1 MPVPASFWGGRETRL
16 RARCQ
21 SARRT
26 LTGPARIVFGGNF
39 KGLIALYG
47 PPWNRLAAGGGNCN
61 VSPWGAFKLT
71 YISVR
76 VVSMRVAGSVLSANG
91 PAWVP
96 ARLAATRCILR
107 SSCCT
112 AAVFAAL
119 LILPATPT
127 RAETLPEVLV
137 RTYQGN
143 PQLNA
148 ERARLRGIDETVPM
162 AVAAYRPQIMAML
175 TGGLQAVRVL
185 FPDNTV
191 QTATLRTWTI
201 DLTVSQT
208 LFNGFKTANTVRQS
222 EANVR
227 SGREA
232 LRNVGQGVLL
242 DAVTAYTNVLANQT
256 LVEAQ
261 RANVA
266 FLRETQSITQRRLN
280 AGDVT
285 PTDTAQAE
293 ARLSRGLADLNAA
306 EVNFAISQATYAQVV
321 GNAPSQLRPAE
332 TTDRLQP
339 RSREDAI
346 ALALR
351 EHPAV
356 MAAGYDVDVASTSI
370 RVAESSLLP
379 NVAVQGSV
387 SRNRDSDST
396 LGTFGTDQASV
407 IGQVT
412 QPIYDGGTAASQTRQ
427 AKEVAVQ
434 SRLVRDQ
441 VRNQA
446 KTAAVSAWVAN
457 EGAKVAVSASESE
470 VKAATVALAGVQKEA
485 AGGQRTTVDVLNS
498 QQDLIT
504 ARARL
509 IGAQRDR
516 VIASYT
522 LLSAIGRLDVK
533 ALNLNTPD
541 YLPEVHY
548 HQVRDAWHGLRTPDG
563 K

>member
-1 MPVPASFWGGRETRL
+1 MRDHMVE
-16 RARCQ
+16 RAARVGDV
-21 SARRT
+21 ARRVLLSGIGLGVLACAL
-26 LTGPARIVFGGNF
+26 LTE
-39 KGLIALYG
+39 
-47 PPWNRLAAGGGNCN
+47 
-61 VSPWGAFKLT
+61 
-71 YISVR
+71 
-76 VVSMRVAGSVLSANG
+76 
-91 PAWVP
+91 
-96 ARLAATRCILR
+96 
-107 SSCCT
+107 T
-112 AAVFAAL
+112 AA
-119 LILPATPT
+119 
-127 RAETLPEVLV
+127 RAESLPEALV
-137 RTYQGN
+137 KAYQTN

-148 ERARLRGIDETVPM
+148 ERARQRATDENVPQ
-162 AVAAYRPQIMAML
+162 ALAGYRPQIIAGL
-175 TGGLQAVRVL
+175 SVGLQAVRDQLPGNVI
-185 FPDNTV
+185 
-191 QTATLRTWTI
+191 QTATLKPWQI
-201 DLTVSQT
+201 GVTVTQT
-208 LFNGFKTANTVRQS
+208 LFNGFKTANSVRVAELQ
-222 EANVR
+222 VQ

-266 FLRETQSITQRRLN
+266 FLKETRAITERRLN

-293 ARLSRGLADLNAA
+293 ARLNRGLADLNAA
-306 EVNFAISQATYAQVV
+306 EVNYAISQATYAQVV

-332 TTDRLQP
+332 TIDRLLP

-346 ALALR
+346 ALSLR

-356 MAAGYDVDVASTSI
+356 TAAGFDVDVASTSI
-370 RVAESSLLP
+370 RVAESSLMP
-379 NVAVQGSV
+379 NVSVQGSV
-387 SRNRDSDST
+387 SRSRDTDTT
-396 LGTFGTDQASV
+396 LGSFGTDQASV

-427 AKEVAVQ
+427 AKEVAAQ
-434 SRLVRDQ
+434 SRLVLDQ

-446 KTAAVSAWVAN
+446 KTAVVSAWVAN
-457 EGAKVAVSASESE
+457 EGAKIAVSASESE
-470 VKAATVALAGVQKEA
+470 MKAAEVALAGVQKEA
-485 AGGQRTTVDVLNS
+485 AGGQRTTVDVLNA

-522 LLSAIGRLDVK
+522 LLSATGRLDVK
-533 ALNLNTPD
+533 TLNLKTPD

-548 HQVRDAWHGLRTPDG
+548 HQVRDAWHGLRTPSG
-563 K
+563 Q